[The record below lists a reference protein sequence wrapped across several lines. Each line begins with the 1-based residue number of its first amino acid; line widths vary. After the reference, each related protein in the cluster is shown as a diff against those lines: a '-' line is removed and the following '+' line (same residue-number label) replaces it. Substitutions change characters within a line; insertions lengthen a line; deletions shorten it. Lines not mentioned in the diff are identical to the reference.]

1 MRKEREEEVV
11 REKKENKNSRQSDIL
26 LLSHA
31 LFLGWPLW
39 WDESNSGKNCLFFG
53 DGRLYHQTTVVRFTW
68 WYVYSTRQPFFFFFF
83 FDFLININSWIE
95 SWISFHPGLVNFF
108 QFNMQFSNSSYEF
121 NLAFHLK
128 QGEQRLK

>member
-11 REKKENKNSRQSDIL
+11 WEKKENKNSRQSDIL

-39 WDESNSGKNCLFFG
+39 WDESNSGKNCLFLEMG
-53 DGRLYHQTTVVRFTW
+53 GCTTRPW
-68 WYVYSTRQPFFFFFF
+68 WSGSHGGMFIPRANPFSSFFFFV
-83 FDFLININSWIE
+83 FLININSWIE